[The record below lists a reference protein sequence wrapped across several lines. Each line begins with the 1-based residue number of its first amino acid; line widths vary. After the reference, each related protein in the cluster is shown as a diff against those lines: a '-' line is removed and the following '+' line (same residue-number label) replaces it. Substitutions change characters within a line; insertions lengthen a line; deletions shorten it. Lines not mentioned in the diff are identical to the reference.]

1 MYAPNH
7 ASARA
12 RFWDEI
18 AAQLARPVEHWI
30 VGGDFNMIE
39 DVNDHIGG
47 STTTVHG
54 RELAAWE
61 HFLFKT
67 RVNDVWY
74 LVNFSRKNGFL
85 NFSRSNIEQVTKVY
99 MKDRVLHQMERILFR
114 VLIYHVLIES
124 ILVISLLPYKE

>member
-1 MYAPNH
+1 M
-7 ASARA
+7 
-12 RFWDEI
+12 
-18 AAQLARPVEHWI
+18 
-30 VGGDFNMIE
+30 
-39 DVNDHIGG
+39 
-47 STTTVHG
+47 TVLERVLLTIHG
-54 RELAAWE
+54 REPAARE
-61 HFLFKT
+61 RFLFKT
-67 RVNDVWY
+67 RINDVWY